1 MIALVLGLDIITP
14 ESVFGYESDPAP
26 MFPLESNYA
35 TERVVIP
42 DTSQFLQA
50 TPNVPPSQ
58 GPLVAFPKYN
68 NYLQDRSKFDA
79 RSKMLLPLKLLGI
92 RPLDLGE
99 LTTKHSLSES
109 KAVLSYVQYRQAG
122 LLFPTLYDDS
132 VVRRWGVDVT
142 IGSPLISVSV
152 LVPELVESQR
162 PKPLEPPKL
171 VFETLQ
177 GDEADKMRLL
187 KKTLTEPE
195 VRISENDAQY
205 YRVEGHR
212 MKRDQSSTKKLLYK
226 SLVGEPLTLPVR
238 LQIWMDSNL
247 TIFNERSNP
256 QCVHWSTAR
265 GYVKL
270 VFF

>member
-1 MIALVLGLDIITP
+1 MIVLVLGLDIITP
-14 ESVFGYESDPAP
+14 ESVFGYESDPTS
-26 MFPLESNYA
+26 MFTLESNYA

-42 DTSQFLQA
+42 DTSQFLQPI
-50 TPNVPPSQ
+50 PNVPPSQ

-68 NYLQDRSKFDA
+68 NYLQDRCKFDVH
-79 RSKMLLPLKLLGI
+79 SKMLLPLKLLGI
-92 RPLDLGE
+92 RPLELGE

-122 LLFPTLYDDS
+122 LLFPSRYDDS

-152 LVPELVESQR
+152 LVPELVDSQK
-162 PKPLEPPKL
+162 PKTADPKL
-171 VFETLQ
+171 VFETVQ
-177 GDEADKMRLL
+177 DAEVDKMQLL

-195 VRISENDAQY
+195 VQINENDAQY
-205 YRVEGHR
+205 YRLEGHR

-265 GYVKL
+265 G
-270 VFF
+270 